1 MISSNPLFNNPFE
14 ASIQQ
19 LLRLEG
25 RKKVQLQGEQKQLKI
40 QQKALTDI
48 DSKLSAL
55 NTLLTSFTESPG
67 EKFKPLSGTS
77 TNPDAVEIISTSGIK
92 NPGSYSI
99 DVNRLAKEDIV
110 LSDAFV
116 NNGTEISE
124 SGLADDFGSFQI
136 SLGDGDPVNINVD
149 TVGLTNLEAM
159 EAIADKV
166 NEQLGEK
173 VTASVFKLGDGT
185 SRLSFKSVE
194 SGEANRINI
203 GNEAGDFQAL
213 NLTNEYAA
221 GELNAQFT
229 IDSVTFERSSNLVTD
244 AIEGFS
250 FELNKTTESTE
261 QLKITRNLE
270 DARAN
275 IDEFIKKFNE
285 ANSIIREKTFLNG
298 ETGNRGPLQNERSVR
313 NLSFSLRQA
322 ASLPIDSLAGNE
334 INTLASIGIE
344 LERDGSMKVEDSEA
358 LDKALAE
365 NPQAVADLF
374 SADDGIAAAL
384 NQRIDLYISDDSGVF
399 DSIESGIE
407 GRLDRLDDRIQNEN
421 EYLAREE
428 ESLRAEFAELQQII
442 DRGQRQFNNAVN
454 FQSRLGF

>member
-1 MISSNPLFNNPFE
+1 MISNPLFNNPFE

-25 RKKVQLQGEQKQLKI
+25 RKKVQLQGEQKQLQT

-48 DSKLSAL
+48 DSKLSSL
-55 NTLLTSFTESPG
+55 NTLLTSFTESPD
-67 EKFKPLSGTS
+67 ENIKPLSGTS
-77 TNPDAVEIISTSGIK
+77 TDPDAVEIISTSGIK

-110 LSDAFV
+110 LSDAFA
-116 NNGTEISE
+116 NNGTDISA
-124 SGLADDFGSFQI
+124 SGNGSFQI
-136 SLGDGDPVNINVD
+136 SIGDDNPVNINID
-149 TVGLTNLEAM
+149 TEGLSNLKSL
-159 EAIADKV
+159 EAIADEV
-166 NEQLGEK
+166 NDQLGEK

-194 SGEANRINI
+194 SGEASRINI
-203 GNEAGDFQAL
+203 NNEGGDFGAL

-229 IDSVTFERSSNLVTD
+229 IDNVTFERSSNLITD

-250 FELNKTTESTE
+250 FELNKTTDSTE
-261 QLKITRNLE
+261 QLKIARNLE

-275 IDEFIKKFNE
+275 IDDFIKKFNE

-322 ASLPIDSLAGNE
+322 ASLPVDSLAGSGV
-334 INTLASIGIE
+334 NTLSSIGIDV
-344 LERDGSMKVEDSEA
+344 ERDGTLKVDDSAALDEA
-358 LDKALAE
+358 LTE

-384 NQRIDLYISDDSGVF
+384 NQRIDQYISDDSGVF
-399 DSIESGIE
+399 KSIESGID
-407 GRLDRLDDRIQNEN
+407 GRLDRLDDRIQNED
-421 EYLAREE
+421 ERLVQEE

-442 DRGQRQFNNAVN
+442 DQGQRQFNNAVN
-454 FQSRLGF
+454 FQSSLGF